1 MQAPLPIIDSHAH
14 LDYPKIVD
22 QLDEVIKRASDAGV
36 EKIISIGVKLSKSS
50 NVQSIA
56 EQYENVFFSAGIH
69 PHEASSEL
77 DACNLD
83 AIIKAA
89 THPKCVAIG
98 EAGLDY
104 FYENAPRQAQQDSF
118 RVQIEAARQLNVPII
133 IHSRDADEDMA
144 HIIEEEYQ
152 KAPFKG
158 VLHCFSS
165 GEALAMR
172 ALDIGFFISFSGI
185 LTFPKSTQLRE
196 IASKIPLDRVLVE
209 TDAPFLAPAPFR
221 GKTNE
226 PAYTVYTLKILS
238 EALSKPVD
246 EMAKLTYENTL
257 HLFSKIGEFE

>member
-69 PHEASSEL
+69 PHEASTEL

-83 AIIKAA
+83 AIIKVA

-104 FYENAPRQAQQDSF
+104 FYDHAPRQAQQDSF

-133 IHSRDADEDMA
+133 VHSRDADEDMA

-165 GEALAMR
+165 GEALAMS
-172 ALDIGFFISFSGI
+172 ALNIGFFISFSGI

-238 EALSKPVD
+238 EALLKPVD

-257 HLFSKIGEFE
+257 RLFSKIGEFE

>member
-14 LDYPKIVD
+14 LDYPRIVER
-22 QLDEVIKRASDAGV
+22 LDEVIKRAGDVGV
-36 EKIISIGVKLSKSS
+36 KKIISIGVKLSKSS
-50 NVQSIA
+50 DVQSIA
-56 EQYENVFFSAGIH
+56 ERYENVFFSAGIH
-69 PHEASSEL
+69 PHHAFSEP
-77 DACNLD
+77 DACNLE
-83 AIIKAA
+83 AIIKVA

-104 FYENAPRQAQQDSF
+104 FYDHAPRQAQQDSF

-144 HIIEEEYQ
+144 YIIEEEYQ
-152 KAPFKG
+152 NAPFKG

-165 GEALAMR
+165 GEALAMS
-172 ALDIGFFISFSGI
+172 ALNIGFFISFSGI
-185 LTFPKSTQLRE
+185 LTFPKSAQLRE

-238 EALSKPVD
+238 EALLKPVD

-257 HLFSKIGEFE
+257 RLFSKIGEFE

>member
-1 MQAPLPIIDSHAH
+1 MLQHRWHQPLARPRS
-14 LDYPKIVD
+14 
-22 QLDEVIKRASDAGV
+22 ASQPGHHDMSPDHSQRLRHPDA
-36 EKIISIGVKLSKSS
+36 LPTPRQ
-50 NVQSIA
+50 NPP
-56 EQYENVFFSAGIH
+56 F
-69 PHEASSEL
+69 
-77 DACNLD
+77 
-83 AIIKAA
+83 
-89 THPKCVAIG
+89 
-98 EAGLDY
+98 
-104 FYENAPRQAQQDSF
+104 APRQAQQDSF

-238 EALSKPVD
+238 EALSKPVG
-246 EMAKLTYENTL
+246 EMGELR
-257 HLFSKIGEFE
+257 KISH

>member
-1 MQAPLPIIDSHAH
+1 MQAPFPIIDSHAH
-14 LDYPKIVD
+14 LDYPKIVE
-22 QLDEVIKRASDAGV
+22 QLDEVIKRAGDAGV
-36 EKIISIGVKLSKSS
+36 KKIIAIGVKLSKSS
-50 NVQSIA
+50 DVQSIA
-56 EQYENVFFSAGIH
+56 EHYENVFFSAGIH
-69 PHEASSEL
+69 PHEATSEL
-77 DACNLD
+77 DACNLE
-83 AIIKAA
+83 AIVKAA

-98 EAGLDY
+98 ESGLDY
-104 FYENAPRQAQQDSF
+104 FYDHAPRQAQQDSF
-118 RVQIEAARQLNVPII
+118 RVQIEAARKLNVPII

-144 HIIEEEYQ
+144 SIIEEEFI

-172 ALDIGFFISFSGI
+172 AIDIGFFISFSGI
-185 LTFPKSTQLRE
+185 LTFPRSTQLRE

-226 PAYTVYTLKILS
+226 PAFTVYTLKILS

-257 HLFSKIGEFE
+257 RLFSKIGEFE

>member
-36 EKIISIGVKLSKSS
+36 EKIISIGVKLSKSF

-69 PHEASSEL
+69 PHEASSEPN
-77 DACNLD
+77 ACNLE
-83 AIIKAA
+83 AILKAA

-104 FYENAPRQAQQDSF
+104 FYDHSPRQAQQDSF
-118 RVQIEAARQLNVPII
+118 RVQIEAARKMNLPII
-133 IHSRDADEDMA
+133 IHSRDADKDMA
-144 HIIEEEYQ
+144 NIIEEEYL
-152 KAPFKG
+152 KAPFRG

-172 ALDIGFFISFSGI
+172 AIDIGFFISFSGI
-185 LTFPKSTQLRE
+185 LTFPKSTLLRE
-196 IASKIPLDRVLVE
+196 IASKVPLSRVLVE

-226 PAYTVYTLKILS
+226 PAYTVYTLNILS
-238 EALSKPVD
+238 DALSKPVD
-246 EMAKLTYENTL
+246 QMARLTYENTL
-257 HLFSKIGEFE
+257 RLFSKIGEFE